1 MKVNVEVIR
10 KTIFNFEVD
19 AVLDKYGNIDE
30 DATQAKAFEEY
41 EKAQDNNTLY
51 ENFYDEDV
59 EYGEIDIEVENG
71 R

>member
-30 DATQAKAFEEY
+30 DSIQAKAFEEY

-51 ENFYDEDV
+51 EHFYDEDV
-59 EYGEIDIEVENG
+59 EYGEIDTEI
-71 R
+71 